1 MKPTTPD
8 IRSLETRRDA
18 LLDSLRS
25 LGNLMRGSL
34 YTARVRCGVPSC
46 ECALGKKHEKQHLSV
61 NLHGRTRNVYVGERR
76 AVQVA
81 ALIAEYNRAWRII
94 DELTEINVALLRATS
109 ARGAARKGQS

>member
-1 MKPTTPD
+1 MSALPD
-8 IRSLETRRDA
+8 IRRLEQRRDA

-34 YTARVRCGVPSC
+34 YTAHVRCGSPDC
-46 ECALGKKHEKQHLSV
+46 ECAKGKRHEKQHLSV

-76 AVQVA
+76 ASQVA

-94 DELTEINVALLRATS
+94 DELTEVNVALLRATS
-109 ARGAARKGQS
+109 ARGAAKERRS